1 MSSAAKPRLGETYT
15 VTEGNKEEPVR
26 EPGAADETVP
36 DESTPGDAASLAA
49 SVLAEEAARHAEQE
63 SSQVLFPDDLLPG
76 VRSEGISLKKGLA
89 MGGGA
94 ATFVVLAILNSLDEL
109 QMAAIS
115 VLAPDIRDTF
125 GVSDGTITF
134 IASSSGAFVV
144 LGAIPM
150 GWAADRFKR
159 IPIIGWS
166 SIIFGGM
173 VALSGWAVNAFAFFW
188 ARFGVG
194 IAKANTI
201 PVHSSVIADTYPI
214 GIRGRIG
221 AIDKGTGRL
230 LAVTS
235 PILVGAIAA
244 VANGPGEID
253 GWRWTYYLLGIPV
266 AVAAIAAFFLKEP
279 QRGRWEK
286 EDVLEE
292 SFTEDDPL
300 PVSMDAAFSR
310 LMQIKTI
317 KTVVVGFSALGFGL
331 FTAPVLENLWL
342 EDEFGLE
349 SFERGAWGT
358 TAGLATVGALLYVG
372 PKFDRMWRENPTRTL
387 HLVGA
392 LIGFSAIFK
401 PIQWAM
407 PTVPLFIG
415 FSIPTLVM
423 LSTAFAMVGPLMQAI
438 VPYRLRGTGTAL
450 ITLYIFF
457 VGGTGGGLISFMF
470 ADTWGPR
477 ITTLVLTVPSAI
489 IGGWIMYRGGRHVR
503 GDLSLNVQELLDE
516 QDEQRRASGDTEVP
530 ALQINNVDF
539 SYGSVQVLF
548 DVAFE
553 VKKGETLA
561 LLGTNGA
568 GKSTI
573 LRVISGLGVPQRGVV
588 RLHGRTITYSS
599 PQLRSRLGIQQ
610 LPGGKGVFPDMTVR
624 QNLVMGAY
632 VHRSDKPDVE
642 RRIADVLD
650 LFPDLA
656 NRQGQRA
663 GSMSGGQQQMLALAR
678 VLLHEPE
685 VLLID
690 ELSLGLAPTVVQ
702 DLLALIGRLQDRGQT
717 IVVVEQSLNVALA
730 IADRAIFLEKG
741 QIRFEGAASELAERD
756 DLARSVFL
764 GKDGG

>member
-1 MSSAAKPRLGETYT
+1 MDDDSRVSEDPAAGQ
-15 VTEGNKEEPVR
+15 VTP
-26 EPGAADETVP
+26 A
-36 DESTPGDAASLAA
+36 SAASLAGT
-49 SVLAEEAARHAEQE
+49 VLAEEAARHADQQ
-63 SSQVLFPDDLLPG
+63 SSEILFPDDLLPG
-76 VRSEGISLKKGLA
+76 VKSEGISLKKGLA

-109 QMAAIS
+109 QHAAIA

-150 GWAADRFKR
+150 GWAADRMRR
-159 IPIIGWS
+159 IPIIGWA
-166 SIIFGGM
+166 SIVFAAM
-173 VALSGWAVNAFAFFW
+173 VTLSGMAVNAFSFFW

-201 PVHSSVIADTYPI
+201 PVHSSTIADTYPI

-221 AIDKGTGRL
+221 AIDKGMGRL
-230 LAVTS
+230 IAVIS
-235 PILVGAIAA
+235 PILVGGIAA
-244 VANGPGEID
+244 IANGPGEVD
-253 GWRWTYYLLGIPV
+253 GWRWAYYLLGIPV
-266 AVAAIAAFFLKEP
+266 AMAAIAAFFLKEP

-286 EDVLEE
+286 EDVLGE

-300 PVSMDAAFSR
+300 PVSLDAAFSR
-310 LMQIKTI
+310 LMRIRTVKS
-317 KTVVVGFSALGFGL
+317 VVVGFSALGFGL

-349 SFERGAWGT
+349 SFERGAWA
-358 TAGLATVGALLYVG
+358 TAAGIFTVLSLVYVG
-372 PKFDRMWRENPTRTL
+372 PKFDRLWRENPTRTL
-387 HLVGA
+387 HMIGA
-392 LIGFSAIFK
+392 LIGFSAVFK

-407 PTVPLFIG
+407 PTVPLFIA

-423 LSTAFAMVGPLMQAI
+423 LSTAFAMVGPVMQAI
-438 VPYRLRGTGTAL
+438 VPYRLRGSGTAL

-457 VGGTGGGLISFMF
+457 IGGTGGGLISFMF
-470 ADTWGPR
+470 ADAWGPR
-477 ITTLVLTVPSAI
+477 VTTLVLTIPSAV
-489 IGGWIMYRGGRHVR
+489 IGGWIMYRSARHVR
-503 GDLSLNVQELLDE
+503 QDLSLNVQELFDE
-516 QDEQRRASGDTEVP
+516 QDEQRRTAGDGEVP
-530 ALQINNVDF
+530 ALQLNNIDF
-539 SYGSVQVLF
+539 SYGPVQVLF

-553 VKKGETLA
+553 VRKGETLA

-573 LRVISGLGVPQRGVV
+573 LRVISGLGIPQRGVV
-588 RLHGRTITYSS
+588 RLGGRTVTYTS

-610 LPGGKGVFPDMTVR
+610 LPGGNGVFPDMTVR

-632 VHRSDKPDVE
+632 IHRSDSDDVE
-642 RRIADVLD
+642 RRISSVLE
-650 LFPDLA
+650 LFPDLEH
-656 NRQGQRA
+656 RQDQRA
-663 GSMSGGQQQMLALAR
+663 SSMSGGQQQMLALAR

-690 ELSLGLAPTVVQ
+690 ELSLGLAPTVVH
-702 DLLALIGRLQDRGQT
+702 DLLELIERLQKRGQT
-717 IVVVEQSLNVALA
+717 IILVEQSLNVALS

-741 QIRFEGAASELAERD
+741 QVRFEGSAQELLERD
-756 DLARSVFL
+756 DMARAVFL
-764 GKDGG
+764 GRDGG

>member
-1 MSSAAKPRLGETYT
+1 MDDDSRIP
-15 VTEGNKEEPVR
+15 EEP
-26 EPGAADETVP
+26 AAGQV
-36 DESTPGDAASLAA
+36 TPASAASLAGT
-49 SVLAEEAARHAEQE
+49 VLAEEAARHADQQ
-63 SSQVLFPDDLLPG
+63 SSEILFPDDLLPG
-76 VRSEGISLKKGLA
+76 VKSEGISLKKGLA

-109 QMAAIS
+109 QHAAIA

-150 GWAADRFKR
+150 GWAADRMRR
-159 IPIIGWS
+159 IPIIGWA
-166 SIIFGGM
+166 SIVFAAM
-173 VALSGWAVNAFAFFW
+173 VTLSGMAVNAFSFFW

-201 PVHSSVIADTYPI
+201 PVHSSTIADTYPI

-221 AIDKGTGRL
+221 AIDKGMGRL
-230 LAVTS
+230 IAVIS
-235 PILVGAIAA
+235 PVLVGGIAA
-244 VANGPGEID
+244 IANGPGEVD
-253 GWRWTYYLLGIPV
+253 GWRWAYYLLGIPV
-266 AVAAIAAFFLKEP
+266 AMAAIAAFFLKEP

-286 EDVLEE
+286 EDVLGE

-300 PVSMDAAFSR
+300 PVSLDAAFSR
-310 LMQIKTI
+310 LMRIRTVKS
-317 KTVVVGFSALGFGL
+317 VVVGFSALGFGL

-349 SFERGAWGT
+349 SFERGAWA
-358 TAGLATVGALLYVG
+358 TAAGIFTVLSLVYVG
-372 PKFDRMWRENPTRTL
+372 PKFDRLWRENPTRTL
-387 HLVGA
+387 HMIGA
-392 LIGFSAIFK
+392 LIGFSAVFK

-407 PTVPLFIG
+407 PTVPLFIA

-423 LSTAFAMVGPLMQAI
+423 LSTAFAMVGPVMQAI
-438 VPYRLRGTGTAL
+438 VPYRLRGSGTAL

-457 VGGTGGGLISFMF
+457 IGGTGGGLISFMF
-470 ADTWGPR
+470 ADAWGPR
-477 ITTLVLTVPSAI
+477 VTTLVLTIPSAV
-489 IGGWIMYRGGRHVR
+489 IGGWIMYRSARHVR
-503 GDLSLNVQELLDE
+503 KDLSLNVQELFDE
-516 QDEQRRASGDTEVP
+516 QDEQRRTAGDGEVP
-530 ALQINNVDF
+530 ALQLNNIDF
-539 SYGSVQVLF
+539 SYGPVQVLF

-553 VKKGETLA
+553 VRKGETLA

-573 LRVISGLGVPQRGVV
+573 LRVISGLGIPQRGVV
-588 RLHGRTITYSS
+588 RLGGRTVTYTS

-632 VHRSDKPDVE
+632 IHRSDSDDVE
-642 RRIADVLD
+642 RRITSVLE
-650 LFPDLA
+650 LFPDLER
-656 NRQGQRA
+656 RQDQRA

-690 ELSLGLAPTVVQ
+690 ELSLGLAPTVVH
-702 DLLALIGRLQDRGQT
+702 DLLELIERLQERGQT
-717 IVVVEQSLNVALA
+717 IILVEQSLNVALS

-741 QIRFEGAASELAERD
+741 QVRFEGSAQELLERD
-756 DLARSVFL
+756 DMARAVFL
-764 GKDGG
+764 GRDGG

>member
-1 MSSAAKPRLGETYT
+1 MADDGRE
-15 VTEGNKEEPVR
+15 EEEPVIADDGAPV
-26 EPGAADETVP
+26 EPVP
-36 DESTPGDAASLAA
+36 DETASSGVTALAA
-49 SVLAEEAARHAEQE
+49 TVLDEEAARQAEHQ
-63 SSQVLFPDDLLPG
+63 SSEVLFADDLLPG
-76 VRSEGISLKKGLA
+76 VKSEGISLKKGLA

-94 ATFVVLAILNSLDEL
+94 ATFVVLMILNSLDEL
-109 QMAAIS
+109 QTAAIA

-150 GWAADRFKR
+150 GWAADRMR
-159 IPIIGWS
+159 RVPIIGWA
-166 SIIFGGM
+166 SIIFAAM
-173 VALSGWAVNAFAFFW
+173 VTLSGMAVNAFSFFW

-201 PVHSSVIADTYPI
+201 PVHSSMIADTYPI

-230 LAVTS
+230 IAVIS
-235 PILVGAIAA
+235 PILVGGIAA
-244 VANGPGEID
+244 IANGPGEVD
-253 GWRWTYYLLGIPV
+253 GWRWAYYILGIPV
-266 AVAAIAAFFLKEP
+266 AIAAIAAFFLKEP

-286 EDVLEE
+286 EDVLGE

-310 LMQIKTI
+310 LMRIKTV
-317 KTVVVGFSALGFGL
+317 KSVVVGFSALGFGL

-342 EDEFGLE
+342 EDKFGLE
-349 SFERGAWGT
+349 SFERGAWAT
-358 TAGLATVGALLYVG
+358 AAGLFTVLSLVYVG
-372 PKFDRMWRENPTRTL
+372 PKFDRLWRENPTRTL
-387 HLVGA
+387 HMIGA
-392 LIGFSAIFK
+392 LIGFSAVFK

-407 PTVPLFIG
+407 PTVPLFIA

-423 LSTAFAMVGPLMQAI
+423 LNTAFAMVSPVMQAI
-438 VPYRLRGTGTAL
+438 VPYRLRGSGPAL

-457 VGGTGGGLISFMF
+457 IGGTGGGLISFMF
-470 ADTWGPR
+470 ADSWGPR
-477 ITTLVLTVPSAI
+477 VTTLVLTIPSAI
-489 IGGWIMYRGGRHVR
+489 LGGLIMYRGAKHVR
-503 GDLSLNVQELLDE
+503 HDLSLNVQELFDE
-516 QDEQRRASGDTEVP
+516 QDEQRRTSGDDEIP
-530 ALQINNVDF
+530 ALQLNNIDF
-539 SYGSVQVLF
+539 SYGPVQVLF

-573 LRVISGLGVPQRGVV
+573 LRVISGLGIPERGVV
-588 RLHGRTITYSS
+588 RLGGRTVTYTS

-632 VHRSDKPDVE
+632 IHRRDSVDVE
-642 RRIADVLD
+642 RRIASVLE
-650 LFPDLA
+650 LFPDLER
-656 NRQGQRA
+656 RQGQRA
-663 GSMSGGQQQMLALAR
+663 NSMSGGQQQMLALAR

-685 VLLID
+685 ILLID

-702 DLLALIGRLQDRGQT
+702 DLLELIERLQERGQT
-717 IVVVEQSLNVALA
+717 IILVEQSLNVALS

-741 QIRFEGAASELAERD
+741 QIRFEGSAQELLERD
-756 DLARSVFL
+756 DLARAVFL
-764 GKDGG
+764 GRDGG

>member
-1 MSSAAKPRLGETYT
+1 MEDDGRQ
-15 VTEGNKEEPVR
+15 NDEPVTADSGAPL
-26 EPGAADETVP
+26 EPVQAETG
-36 DESTPGDAASLAA
+36 PGDMAALAA
-49 SVLAEEAARHAEQE
+49 TVLDEEAARQAEQE
-63 SSQVLFPDDLLPG
+63 SSEVLFADDLLPG
-76 VRSEGISLKKGLA
+76 VKSEGISLKKGLA

-94 ATFVVLAILNSLDEL
+94 ATFVVLMILNSLDEL
-109 QMAAIS
+109 QTAAIA

-150 GWAADRFKR
+150 GWAADRMRR
-159 IPIIGWS
+159 IPIIGWA
-166 SIIFGGM
+166 SIIFAAM
-173 VALSGWAVNAFAFFW
+173 VTLSGMAVNAFSFFW

-201 PVHSSVIADTYPI
+201 PVHSSMIADTYPI

-230 LAVTS
+230 IAVIS
-235 PILVGAIAA
+235 PILVGGIAA
-244 VANGPGEID
+244 IANGPGEVD
-253 GWRWTYYLLGIPV
+253 GWRWAYYILGIPV
-266 AVAAIAAFFLKEP
+266 AIAAIAAFFLKEP

-286 EDVLEE
+286 EDVLGE

-300 PVSMDAAFSR
+300 PVSLDAAFSR
-310 LMQIKTI
+310 LMRI
-317 KTVVVGFSALGFGL
+317 KTVKSVVLGFSALGFGL

-342 EDEFGLE
+342 EDKFGLE
-349 SFERGAWGT
+349 SFERGAWAT
-358 TAGLATVGALLYVG
+358 AAGLFTVLSLVYVG
-372 PKFDRMWRENPTRTL
+372 PKFDRLWRENPTRTL
-387 HLVGA
+387 QMIGA

-407 PTVPLFIG
+407 PTVPLFIA

-423 LSTAFAMVGPLMQAI
+423 LNTAFAMVSPVMQAI
-438 VPYRLRGTGTAL
+438 VPYRLRGSGTAL

-457 VGGTGGGLISFMF
+457 IGGTGGGLISFMF
-470 ADTWGPR
+470 ADSWGPR
-477 ITTLVLTVPSAI
+477 VTTLVLTIPSAI
-489 IGGWIMYRGGRHVR
+489 LGGWIMYRGARHVR
-503 GDLSLNVQELLDE
+503 HDLSLNVQELFDE
-516 QDEQRRASGDTEVP
+516 QDEQRRATGDDEVP
-530 ALQINNVDF
+530 ALQLNNIDF
-539 SYGSVQVLF
+539 SYGPVQVLF
-548 DVAFE
+548 NVAFE

-573 LRVISGLGVPQRGVV
+573 LRVISGLGIPQRGVV
-588 RLHGRTITYSS
+588 RLGGRTVTYTS

-632 VHRSDKPDVE
+632 IHRHDSADVE
-642 RRIADVLD
+642 RRIASVLE
-650 LFPDLA
+650 LFPDLER
-656 NRQGQRA
+656 RQGQRA
-663 GSMSGGQQQMLALAR
+663 SSMSGGQQQMLALAR

-685 VLLID
+685 ILLID

-702 DLLALIGRLQDRGQT
+702 DLLELIERLQERGQT
-717 IVVVEQSLNVALA
+717 IILVEQSLNVALSV
-730 IADRAIFLEKG
+730 ADRAIFLEKG
-741 QIRFEGAASELAERD
+741 QVRFEGSTEDLLKRD
-756 DLARSVFL
+756 DLARAVFL
-764 GKDGG
+764 GRDGG

>member
-1 MSSAAKPRLGETYT
+1 MDDDSRIP
-15 VTEGNKEEPVR
+15 EEP
-26 EPGAADETVP
+26 AAGQV
-36 DESTPGDAASLAA
+36 TPASAASLAGT
-49 SVLAEEAARHAEQE
+49 VLAEEAARHADQQ
-63 SSQVLFPDDLLPG
+63 SSEILFPDDLLPG
-76 VRSEGISLKKGLA
+76 VKSEGISLKKGLA

-109 QMAAIS
+109 QHAAIA

-150 GWAADRFKR
+150 GWAADRMRR
-159 IPIIGWS
+159 IPIIGWA
-166 SIIFGGM
+166 SIVFAAM
-173 VALSGWAVNAFAFFW
+173 VTLSGMAVNAFSFFW

-201 PVHSSVIADTYPI
+201 PVHSSTIADTYPI

-221 AIDKGTGRL
+221 ALDKGMGRL
-230 LAVTS
+230 IAVIS
-235 PILVGAIAA
+235 PILVGGIAA
-244 VANGPGEID
+244 IANGPGEVD
-253 GWRWTYYLLGIPV
+253 GWRWAYYLLGIPV
-266 AVAAIAAFFLKEP
+266 AMAAIAAFFLKEP

-286 EDVLEE
+286 EDVLGE

-300 PVSMDAAFSR
+300 PVSLDAAFSR
-310 LMQIKTI
+310 LMRIRTVKS
-317 KTVVVGFSALGFGL
+317 VVVGFSALGFGL

-349 SFERGAWGT
+349 SFERGAWA
-358 TAGLATVGALLYVG
+358 TAAGIFTVLSLVYVG
-372 PKFDRMWRENPTRTL
+372 PKFDRLWRENPTRTL
-387 HLVGA
+387 HMIGA
-392 LIGFSAIFK
+392 LIGFSAVFK

-407 PTVPLFIG
+407 PTVPLFIA

-423 LSTAFAMVGPLMQAI
+423 LSTAFAMVGPVMQAI
-438 VPYRLRGTGTAL
+438 VPYRLRGSGTAL

-457 VGGTGGGLISFMF
+457 IGGTGGGLISFMF
-470 ADTWGPR
+470 ADAWGPR
-477 ITTLVLTVPSAI
+477 VTTLVLTIPSAV
-489 IGGWIMYRGGRHVR
+489 IGGWIMYRSARHVR
-503 GDLSLNVQELLDE
+503 KDLSLNVQELFDE
-516 QDEQRRASGDTEVP
+516 QDEQRRTAGDGEVP
-530 ALQINNVDF
+530 ALQLNNIDF
-539 SYGSVQVLF
+539 SYGPVQVLF

-553 VKKGETLA
+553 VRKGETLA

-573 LRVISGLGVPQRGVV
+573 LRVISGLGIPQRGVV
-588 RLHGRTITYSS
+588 RLGGRTVTYTS

-610 LPGGKGVFPDMTVR
+610 LPGGNGVFPDMTVH

-632 VHRSDKPDVE
+632 IHRSDSDDVA
-642 RRIADVLD
+642 RRITSVLE
-650 LFPDLA
+650 LFPDLER
-656 NRQGQRA
+656 RQDQRA

-690 ELSLGLAPTVVQ
+690 ELSLGLAPTVVH
-702 DLLALIGRLQDRGQT
+702 DLLELVERLQERGQT
-717 IVVVEQSLNVALA
+717 IILVEQSLNVALS

-741 QIRFEGAASELAERD
+741 QVRFEGSAQELLERD
-756 DLARSVFL
+756 DMARAVFL
-764 GKDGG
+764 GRDGG

>member
-1 MSSAAKPRLGETYT
+1 MADDGRQ
-15 VTEGNKEEPVR
+15 NEEPV
-26 EPGAADETVP
+26 T
-36 DESTPGDAASLAA
+36 SGDSASLEPVQAETASNDVAA
-49 SVLAEEAARHAEQE
+49 LAATVLDEEAARQAEQQSTE
-63 SSQVLFPDDLLPG
+63 VLFADDLLPG
-76 VRSEGISLKKGLA
+76 VKSEGISLKKGLA

-94 ATFVVLAILNSLDEL
+94 ATFVVLMILNSLDEL
-109 QMAAIS
+109 QTAAIA

-150 GWAADRFKR
+150 GWAADRMRR
-159 IPIIGWS
+159 IPIIGWA
-166 SIIFGGM
+166 SIVFAAM
-173 VALSGWAVNAFAFFW
+173 VTLSGMAVNAFSFFW

-201 PVHSSVIADTYPI
+201 PVHSSTIADTYPI

-221 AIDKGTGRL
+221 AIDKGMGRL
-230 LAVTS
+230 IAVIS
-235 PILVGAIAA
+235 PILVGGIAA
-244 VANGPGEID
+244 IANGPGEVD

-266 AVAAIAAFFLKEP
+266 AIAAIAAFFLKEP

-286 EDVLEE
+286 EDVLGE

-310 LMQIKTI
+310 LMRIKTV
-317 KTVVVGFSALGFGL
+317 KSVVVGFSALGFGL

-342 EDEFGLE
+342 EDRFGLE
-349 SFERGAWGT
+349 SFERGAWAT
-358 TAGLATVGALLYVG
+358 AAGLFTVLSLVYVG
-372 PKFDRMWRENPTRTL
+372 PKFDRLWRENPTRTL
-387 HLVGA
+387 HMIGA

-407 PTVPLFIG
+407 PTVPLFIA

-423 LSTAFAMVGPLMQAI
+423 LNTAFAMVSPVMQAI
-438 VPYRLRGTGTAL
+438 VPYRLRGSGTAL

-457 VGGTGGGLISFMF
+457 IGGTGGGLISFMF
-470 ADTWGPR
+470 ADSWGPR
-477 ITTLVLTVPSAI
+477 VTTLVLTIPSAVL
-489 IGGWIMYRGGRHVR
+489 GGWIMYRGARHVR
-503 GDLSLNVQELLDE
+503 HDLSLNVQELFDE
-516 QDEQRRASGDTEVP
+516 QDEQRRTSGDGEVP
-530 ALQINNVDF
+530 ALQLNNIDF
-539 SYGSVQVLF
+539 SYGPVQVLF

-553 VKKGETLA
+553 VRKGETLA

-573 LRVISGLGVPQRGVV
+573 LRVISGLGIPQRGVV
-588 RLHGRTITYSS
+588 RLGGRTVTYTS

-610 LPGGKGVFPDMTVR
+610 LPGGNGVFPDMTVR
-624 QNLVMGAY
+624 QNLVMGSY
-632 VHRSDKPDVE
+632 IHRRDSVDVE
-642 RRIADVLD
+642 RRIASVLE
-650 LFPDLA
+650 LFPDLER
-656 NRQGQRA
+656 RQGQRA
-663 GSMSGGQQQMLALAR
+663 SSMSGGQQQMLALAR

-685 VLLID
+685 ILLID

-702 DLLALIGRLQDRGQT
+702 DLLELIERLQERGQT
-717 IVVVEQSLNVALA
+717 IILVEQSLNVALS

-741 QIRFEGAASELAERD
+741 QVRFAGSAQELLERD
-756 DLARSVFL
+756 DLARAVFL
-764 GKDGG
+764 GRDGG

>member
-1 MSSAAKPRLGETYT
+1 MDDDSRIP
-15 VTEGNKEEPVR
+15 EEP
-26 EPGAADETVP
+26 AAGQV
-36 DESTPGDAASLAA
+36 TPASAASLAGT
-49 SVLAEEAARHAEQE
+49 VLAEEAARHADQQ
-63 SSQVLFPDDLLPG
+63 SSEILFPDDLLPG
-76 VRSEGISLKKGLA
+76 VKSEGISLKKGLA

-109 QMAAIS
+109 QHAAIA

-150 GWAADRFKR
+150 GWAADRMRR
-159 IPIIGWS
+159 IPIIGWA
-166 SIIFGGM
+166 SIVFAAM
-173 VALSGWAVNAFAFFW
+173 VTLSGMAVNAFSFFW

-201 PVHSSVIADTYPI
+201 PVHSSTIADTYPI

-221 AIDKGTGRL
+221 ALDKGMGRL
-230 LAVTS
+230 IAVIS
-235 PILVGAIAA
+235 PILVGGIAA
-244 VANGPGEID
+244 IANGPGEVD
-253 GWRWTYYLLGIPV
+253 GWRWAYYLLGIPV
-266 AVAAIAAFFLKEP
+266 AMAAIAAFFLKEP

-286 EDVLEE
+286 EDVLGE

-300 PVSMDAAFSR
+300 PVSLDAAFSR
-310 LMQIKTI
+310 LMRIRTVKS
-317 KTVVVGFSALGFGL
+317 VVVGFSALGFGL

-349 SFERGAWGT
+349 SFERGAWA
-358 TAGLATVGALLYVG
+358 TAAGIFTLLSLVYVG
-372 PKFDRMWRENPTRTL
+372 PKFDRLWRENPTRTL
-387 HLVGA
+387 HMIGA
-392 LIGFSAIFK
+392 LIGFSAVFK

-407 PTVPLFIG
+407 PTVPLFIA

-423 LSTAFAMVGPLMQAI
+423 LSTAFAMVGPVMQAI
-438 VPYRLRGTGTAL
+438 VPYRLRGSGTAL

-457 VGGTGGGLISFMF
+457 IGGTGGGLISFMF
-470 ADTWGPR
+470 ADAWGPR
-477 ITTLVLTVPSAI
+477 VTTLVLTIPSAV
-489 IGGWIMYRGGRHVR
+489 IGGWIMYRSARHVR
-503 GDLSLNVQELLDE
+503 KDLSLNVQELFDE
-516 QDEQRRASGDTEVP
+516 QDEQRRTAGDGEVP
-530 ALQINNVDF
+530 ALQLNNIDF
-539 SYGSVQVLF
+539 SYGPVQVLF

-553 VKKGETLA
+553 VRKGETLA

-573 LRVISGLGVPQRGVV
+573 LRVISGLGIPQRGVV
-588 RLHGRTITYSS
+588 RLGGRTVTYTS

-610 LPGGKGVFPDMTVR
+610 LPGGNGVFPDMTVH

-632 VHRSDKPDVE
+632 IHRSDSDDVA
-642 RRIADVLD
+642 RRITSVLE
-650 LFPDLA
+650 LFPDLER
-656 NRQGQRA
+656 RQDQRA

-690 ELSLGLAPTVVQ
+690 ELSLGLAPTVVH
-702 DLLALIGRLQDRGQT
+702 DLLELVERLQERGQT
-717 IVVVEQSLNVALA
+717 IILVEQSLNVALS

-741 QIRFEGAASELAERD
+741 QVRFEGSAQELLERD
-756 DLARSVFL
+756 DMARAVFL
-764 GKDGG
+764 GRDGG

>member
-1 MSSAAKPRLGETYT
+1 MADDGRE
-15 VTEGNKEEPVR
+15 EEEPVIADDGAPV
-26 EPGAADETVP
+26 EPVP
-36 DESTPGDAASLAA
+36 DETASSGVTALAA
-49 SVLAEEAARHAEQE
+49 TVLDEEAARQAEHQ
-63 SSQVLFPDDLLPG
+63 SSEVLFADDLLPG
-76 VRSEGISLKKGLA
+76 VKSEGISLKKGLA

-94 ATFVVLAILNSLDEL
+94 ATFVVLMILNSLDEL
-109 QMAAIS
+109 QTAAIA

-150 GWAADRFKR
+150 GWAADRMR
-159 IPIIGWS
+159 RVPIIGWA
-166 SIIFGGM
+166 SIIFAAM
-173 VALSGWAVNAFAFFW
+173 VTLSGMAVNAFSFFW

-201 PVHSSVIADTYPI
+201 PVHSSMIADTYPI

-230 LAVTS
+230 IAVIS
-235 PILVGAIAA
+235 PILVGGIAA
-244 VANGPGEID
+244 IANGPGEVD
-253 GWRWTYYLLGIPV
+253 GWRWAYYILGIPV
-266 AVAAIAAFFLKEP
+266 AIAAIAAFFLKEP

-286 EDVLEE
+286 EDVLGE

-310 LMQIKTI
+310 LMRIKTV
-317 KTVVVGFSALGFGL
+317 KSVVVGFSALGFGL

-342 EDEFGLE
+342 EDRFGLE
-349 SFERGAWGT
+349 SFERGAWAT
-358 TAGLATVGALLYVG
+358 VAGLFTVLSLVYVG
-372 PKFDRMWRENPTRTL
+372 PKFDRLWRENPTRTL
-387 HLVGA
+387 HMIGA
-392 LIGFSAIFK
+392 LIGFSAVFK

-407 PTVPLFIG
+407 PTVPLFIA

-423 LSTAFAMVGPLMQAI
+423 LNTAFAMVSPVMQAI
-438 VPYRLRGTGTAL
+438 VPYRLRGSGTAL

-457 VGGTGGGLISFMF
+457 IGGTGGGLISFMF
-470 ADTWGPR
+470 ADSWGPR
-477 ITTLVLTVPSAI
+477 VTTLVLTIPSAI
-489 IGGWIMYRGGRHVR
+489 LGGLIMYRGAKHVR
-503 GDLSLNVQELLDE
+503 HDLSLNVQELFDE
-516 QDEQRRASGDTEVP
+516 QDEQRRTSGDDEIP
-530 ALQINNVDF
+530 ALQLNNIDF
-539 SYGSVQVLF
+539 SYGPVQVLF

-573 LRVISGLGVPQRGVV
+573 LRVISGLGIPERGVV
-588 RLHGRTITYSS
+588 RLGGRTVTYTS

-632 VHRSDKPDVE
+632 IHRRDSVDVE
-642 RRIADVLD
+642 RRIASVLE
-650 LFPDLA
+650 LFPDLER
-656 NRQGQRA
+656 RQGQRA
-663 GSMSGGQQQMLALAR
+663 NSMSGGQQQMLALAR
-678 VLLHEPE
+678 VLLHAPE
-685 VLLID
+685 ILLID

-702 DLLALIGRLQDRGQT
+702 DLLELIERLQERGQT
-717 IVVVEQSLNVALA
+717 IILVEQSLNVALS

-741 QIRFEGAASELAERD
+741 QIRFEGSAQELLERD
-756 DLARSVFL
+756 DLARAVFL
-764 GKDGG
+764 GRDGG

>member
-1 MSSAAKPRLGETYT
+1 MADDGRE
-15 VTEGNKEEPVR
+15 EEEPVIADDGAPV
-26 EPGAADETVP
+26 EPVP
-36 DESTPGDAASLAA
+36 DETASSGVTALAA
-49 SVLAEEAARHAEQE
+49 TVLDEEAARQAEHQ
-63 SSQVLFPDDLLPG
+63 SSEVLFADDLLPG
-76 VRSEGISLKKGLA
+76 VKSEGISLKKGLA

-94 ATFVVLAILNSLDEL
+94 ATFVVLMILNSLDEL
-109 QMAAIS
+109 QTAAIA

-150 GWAADRFKR
+150 GWAADRMR
-159 IPIIGWS
+159 RVPIIGWA
-166 SIIFGGM
+166 SIIFAAM
-173 VALSGWAVNAFAFFW
+173 VTLSGMAVNAFSFFW

-201 PVHSSVIADTYPI
+201 PVHSSMIADTYPI

-230 LAVTS
+230 IAVIS
-235 PILVGAIAA
+235 PILVGGIAA
-244 VANGPGEID
+244 IANGPGEVD
-253 GWRWTYYLLGIPV
+253 GWRWAYYILGIPV
-266 AVAAIAAFFLKEP
+266 AIAAIAAFFLKEP

-286 EDVLEE
+286 EDVLGE

-310 LMQIKTI
+310 LMRIKTV
-317 KTVVVGFSALGFGL
+317 KSVVVGFSALGFGL

-342 EDEFGLE
+342 EDKFGLE
-349 SFERGAWGT
+349 SFERGAWAT
-358 TAGLATVGALLYVG
+358 AAGLFTVLSLVYVG
-372 PKFDRMWRENPTRTL
+372 PKFDRLWRENPTRTL
-387 HLVGA
+387 HMIGA
-392 LIGFSAIFK
+392 LIGFSAVFK

-407 PTVPLFIG
+407 PTVPLFIA

-423 LSTAFAMVGPLMQAI
+423 LNTAFAMVSPVMQAI
-438 VPYRLRGTGTAL
+438 VPYRLRGSGTAL

-457 VGGTGGGLISFMF
+457 IGGTGGGLISFMF
-470 ADTWGPR
+470 ADSWGPR
-477 ITTLVLTVPSAI
+477 VTTLVLTIPSAI
-489 IGGWIMYRGGRHVR
+489 LGGLIMYRGAKHVR
-503 GDLSLNVQELLDE
+503 HDLSLNVQELFDE
-516 QDEQRRASGDTEVP
+516 QDEQRRTSGDDEIP
-530 ALQINNVDF
+530 ALQLNNIDF
-539 SYGSVQVLF
+539 SYGPVQVLF

-573 LRVISGLGVPQRGVV
+573 LRVISGLGIPERGVV
-588 RLHGRTITYSS
+588 RLGGRTVTYTS

-624 QNLVMGAY
+624 QNLVMGSY
-632 VHRSDKPDVE
+632 IHRRDSVDVE
-642 RRIADVLD
+642 RRIASVLE
-650 LFPDLA
+650 LFPDLER
-656 NRQGQRA
+656 RQGQRA
-663 GSMSGGQQQMLALAR
+663 NSMSGGQQQMLALAR

-685 VLLID
+685 ILLID

-702 DLLALIGRLQDRGQT
+702 DLLELIERLQERGQT
-717 IVVVEQSLNVALA
+717 IILVEQSLNVALS

-741 QIRFEGAASELAERD
+741 QIRFEGSAQELLERD
-756 DLARSVFL
+756 DLARAVFL
-764 GKDGG
+764 GRDGG

>member
-1 MSSAAKPRLGETYT
+1 MSDDGRQ
-15 VTEGNKEEPVR
+15 NEEPV
-26 EPGAADETVP
+26 T
-36 DESTPGDAASLAA
+36 SGDSASLEPVQAETAPNDVAA
-49 SVLAEEAARHAEQE
+49 LAATVLDEEAARQAEQQSTE
-63 SSQVLFPDDLLPG
+63 VLFADDLLPG
-76 VRSEGISLKKGLA
+76 VKSEGISLKKGLA

-94 ATFVVLAILNSLDEL
+94 ATFVVLMILNSLDEL
-109 QMAAIS
+109 QTAAIA

-150 GWAADRFKR
+150 GWAADRMRR
-159 IPIIGWS
+159 IPIIGWA
-166 SIIFGGM
+166 SIVFAAM
-173 VALSGWAVNAFAFFW
+173 VTLSGMAVNAFSFFW

-201 PVHSSVIADTYPI
+201 PVHSSTIADTYPI

-221 AIDKGTGRL
+221 AIDKGMGRL
-230 LAVTS
+230 IAVIS
-235 PILVGAIAA
+235 PILVGGIAA
-244 VANGPGEID
+244 IANGPGEVD

-266 AVAAIAAFFLKEP
+266 AIAAIAAFFLKEP

-286 EDVLEE
+286 EDVLGE

-310 LMQIKTI
+310 LMRIKTV
-317 KTVVVGFSALGFGL
+317 KSVVVGFSALGFGL

-342 EDEFGLE
+342 EDKFGLE
-349 SFERGAWGT
+349 SFERGAWAT
-358 TAGLATVGALLYVG
+358 AAGLFTVLSLVYVG
-372 PKFDRMWRENPTRTL
+372 PKFDRLWRENPTRTL
-387 HLVGA
+387 HMIGA

-407 PTVPLFIG
+407 PTVPLFIA

-423 LSTAFAMVGPLMQAI
+423 LNTAFAMVSPVMQAI
-438 VPYRLRGTGTAL
+438 VPYRLRGSGTAL

-457 VGGTGGGLISFMF
+457 IGGTGGGLISFMF
-470 ADTWGPR
+470 ADSWGPR
-477 ITTLVLTVPSAI
+477 VTTLVLTIPSAVL
-489 IGGWIMYRGGRHVR
+489 GGWIMYRGARHVR
-503 GDLSLNVQELLDE
+503 HDLSLNVQELFDE
-516 QDEQRRASGDTEVP
+516 QDEQRRTSGDGEVP
-530 ALQINNVDF
+530 ALQLNNIDF
-539 SYGSVQVLF
+539 SYGPVQVLF

-553 VKKGETLA
+553 VRKGETLA

-573 LRVISGLGVPQRGVV
+573 LRVISGLGIPQRGVV
-588 RLHGRTITYSS
+588 RLGGRTVTYTS

-610 LPGGKGVFPDMTVR
+610 LPGGNGVFPDMTVR
-624 QNLVMGAY
+624 QNLVMGSY
-632 VHRSDKPDVE
+632 IHRSDSVDVE
-642 RRIADVLD
+642 RRIASVLE
-650 LFPDLA
+650 LFPDLER
-656 NRQGQRA
+656 RQDQRA
-663 GSMSGGQQQMLALAR
+663 SSMSGGQQQMLALAR

-685 VLLID
+685 ILLID

-702 DLLALIGRLQDRGQT
+702 DLLELIERLQERGQT
-717 IVVVEQSLNVALA
+717 IILVEQSLNVALS

-741 QIRFEGAASELAERD
+741 EVRFAGSAQELLERD
-756 DLARSVFL
+756 DLARAVFL
-764 GKDGG
+764 GRDGG

>member
-1 MSSAAKPRLGETYT
+1 MQDDGRQ
-15 VTEGNKEEPVR
+15 NDEPVTAGDGAPL
-26 EPGAADETVP
+26 EPVQAETG
-36 DESTPGDAASLAA
+36 PGDMAALAA
-49 SVLAEEAARHAEQE
+49 TVLDEEAARQAEQE
-63 SSQVLFPDDLLPG
+63 SSEVLFADDLLPG
-76 VRSEGISLKKGLA
+76 VKSEGISLKKGLA

-94 ATFVVLAILNSLDEL
+94 ATFVVLMILNSLDEL
-109 QMAAIS
+109 QTAAIA

-150 GWAADRFKR
+150 GWAADRMRR
-159 IPIIGWS
+159 IPIIGWA
-166 SIIFGGM
+166 SIIFAAM
-173 VALSGWAVNAFAFFW
+173 VTLSGMAVNAFSFFW

-201 PVHSSVIADTYPI
+201 PVHSSMIADTYPI

-230 LAVTS
+230 IAVIS
-235 PILVGAIAA
+235 PILVGGIAA
-244 VANGPGEID
+244 IANGPGEVD
-253 GWRWTYYLLGIPV
+253 GWRWTYYILGIPV
-266 AVAAIAAFFLKEP
+266 AIAAIAAFFLKEP

-286 EDVLEE
+286 EDVLGE

-300 PVSMDAAFSR
+300 PVSLDAAFSR
-310 LMQIKTI
+310 LMRI
-317 KTVVVGFSALGFGL
+317 KTVKSVVLGFSALGFGL

-342 EDEFGLE
+342 EDKFGLE
-349 SFERGAWGT
+349 SFERGAWAT
-358 TAGLATVGALLYVG
+358 AAGLFTVLSLVYVG
-372 PKFDRMWRENPTRTL
+372 PKFDRLWRENPTRTL
-387 HLVGA
+387 QMIGA

-407 PTVPLFIG
+407 PTVPLFIA

-423 LSTAFAMVGPLMQAI
+423 LNTAFAMVSPVMQAI
-438 VPYRLRGTGTAL
+438 VPYRLRGSGTAL

-457 VGGTGGGLISFMF
+457 IGGTGGGLISFMF
-470 ADTWGPR
+470 ADSWGPR
-477 ITTLVLTVPSAI
+477 VTTLVLTIPSAI
-489 IGGWIMYRGGRHVR
+489 LGGWIMYRGARHVR
-503 GDLSLNVQELLDE
+503 HDLSLNVQELFDE
-516 QDEQRRASGDTEVP
+516 QDEQRRTTGGGEVP
-530 ALQINNVDF
+530 ALQLNNIDF
-539 SYGSVQVLF
+539 SYGPVQVLF
-548 DVAFE
+548 NVAFE

-573 LRVISGLGVPQRGVV
+573 LRVISGLGIPQRGVV
-588 RLHGRTITYSS
+588 RLGGRTVTYTS

-632 VHRSDKPDVE
+632 IHRHDSADVE
-642 RRIADVLD
+642 RRIASVLE
-650 LFPDLA
+650 LFPDLER
-656 NRQGQRA
+656 RQGQRA
-663 GSMSGGQQQMLALAR
+663 SSMSGGQQQMLALAR

-685 VLLID
+685 ILLID

-702 DLLALIGRLQDRGQT
+702 DLLELIERLQERGQT
-717 IVVVEQSLNVALA
+717 IILVEQSLNVALSV
-730 IADRAIFLEKG
+730 ADRAIFLEKG
-741 QIRFEGAASELAERD
+741 QVRFEGSAEDLLKRD
-756 DLARSVFL
+756 DLARAVFL
-764 GKDGG
+764 GRDGG

>member
-1 MSSAAKPRLGETYT
+1 MNDDLNDVLNDVSTGDR
-15 VTEGNKEEPVR
+15 
-26 EPGAADETVP
+26 ADQ
-36 DESTPGDAASLAA
+36 GDGSQKDSAASLSAT
-49 SVLAEEAARHAEQE
+49 VLAEEAARQAEEQAD
-63 SSQVLFPDDLLPG
+63 QVLFPDDLLPG
-76 VRSEGISLKKGLA
+76 VKSEGISLRKGLA

-94 ATFVVLAILNSLDEL
+94 ATFVVLMVLNSLDEL
-109 QMAAIS
+109 QTAAIS

-134 IASSSGAFVV
+134 IASASSAFVV

-150 GWAADRFKR
+150 GWAADRMRR

-166 SIIFGGM
+166 SIVFAAM
-173 VALSGWAVNAFAFFW
+173 VTLSGMAVNAFTFFW

-201 PVHSSVIADTYPI
+201 PVHSSTIADTYPI

-221 AIDKGTGRL
+221 ALDKGVGRL
-230 LAVTS
+230 FAVLS
-235 PILVGAIAA
+235 PILVGGIAA
-244 VANGPGEID
+244 LANGPGEID
-253 GWRWTYYLLGIPV
+253 GWRWAYYLLGIPV
-266 AVAAIAAFFLKEP
+266 AVAALAAFFLREP

-286 EDVLEE
+286 EDVLKE

-310 LMQIKTI
+310 LMQIRTM

-349 SFERGAWGT
+349 SFERGAWAT
-358 TAGLATVGALLYVG
+358 TAGLFTVLALVYVG
-372 PKFDRMWRENPTRTL
+372 PKFDRLWRENPTRTL

-392 LIGFSAIFK
+392 LIGLSAIFK

-407 PTVPLFIG
+407 PTVPLFIAL
-415 FSIPTLVM
+415 SIPTQVM
-423 LSTAFAMVGPLMQAI
+423 LNTAFAMVGPLIQAI

-470 ADTWGPR
+470 ADGWGPR
-477 ITTLVLTVPSAI
+477 VTTLVLTVPSSI
-489 IGGWIMYRGGRHVR
+489 IGGWIMFRGARYVR
-503 GDLSLNVQELLDE
+503 QDLSLNVQELLDE
-516 QDEQRRASGDTEVP
+516 QAEQRRASDPAQVP
-530 ALQINNVDF
+530 VLQVNNVDF

-548 DVAFE
+548 DVGFE
-553 VKKGETLA
+553 VRRGETLA

-573 LRVISGLGVPQRGVV
+573 LRVISGLGMPRRGVV
-588 RLHGRTITYSS
+588 RLNGRTITYTS

-624 QNLVMGAY
+624 QNLVMGGY
-632 VHRSDKPDVE
+632 IHRGDREDVE
-642 RRIADVLD
+642 RRIAEVLD
-650 LFPDLA
+650 LFPDLTD
-656 NRQGQRA
+656 RQNQRA

-678 VLLHEPE
+678 VLLHDPE
-685 VLLID
+685 ILLID

-702 DLLALIGRLQDRGQT
+702 DLLALVERLQERGQT
-717 IVVVEQSLNVALA
+717 IILVEQSLNVALSV
-730 IADRAIFLEKG
+730 ADRAIFLEKG
-741 QIRFEGAASELAERD
+741 QIRFEGPTQELLDRD
-756 DLARSVFL
+756 DLARAVFL
-764 GKDGG
+764 GREGG

>member
-1 MSSAAKPRLGETYT
+1 
-15 VTEGNKEEPVR
+15 
-26 EPGAADETVP
+26 
-36 DESTPGDAASLAA
+36 
-49 SVLAEEAARHAEQE
+49 
-63 SSQVLFPDDLLPG
+63 
-76 VRSEGISLKKGLA
+76 

-109 QMAAIS
+109 QHAAIA

-150 GWAADRFKR
+150 GWAADRMRR
-159 IPIIGWS
+159 IPIIGWA
-166 SIIFGGM
+166 SIVFAAM
-173 VALSGWAVNAFAFFW
+173 VTLSGMAVNAFSFFW

-201 PVHSSVIADTYPI
+201 PVHSSTIADTYPI

-221 AIDKGTGRL
+221 ALDKGMGRL
-230 LAVTS
+230 IAVIS
-235 PILVGAIAA
+235 PILVGGIAA
-244 VANGPGEID
+244 IANGPGEVD
-253 GWRWTYYLLGIPV
+253 GWRWAYYLLGIPV
-266 AVAAIAAFFLKEP
+266 AMAAIAAFFLKEP

-286 EDVLEE
+286 EDVLGE

-300 PVSMDAAFSR
+300 PVSLDAAFSR
-310 LMQIKTI
+310 LMRIRTVKS
-317 KTVVVGFSALGFGL
+317 VVVGFSALGFGL

-349 SFERGAWGT
+349 SFERGAWA
-358 TAGLATVGALLYVG
+358 TAAGIFTVLSLVYVG
-372 PKFDRMWRENPTRTL
+372 PKFDRLWRENPTRTL
-387 HLVGA
+387 HMIGA
-392 LIGFSAIFK
+392 LIGFSAVFK

-407 PTVPLFIG
+407 PTVPLFIA

-423 LSTAFAMVGPLMQAI
+423 LSTAFAMVGPVMQAI
-438 VPYRLRGTGTAL
+438 VPYRLRGSGTAL

-457 VGGTGGGLISFMF
+457 IGGTGGGLISFMF
-470 ADTWGPR
+470 ADAWGPR
-477 ITTLVLTVPSAI
+477 VTTLVLTIPSAV
-489 IGGWIMYRGGRHVR
+489 IGGWIMYRSARHVR
-503 GDLSLNVQELLDE
+503 KDLSLNVQELFDE
-516 QDEQRRASGDTEVP
+516 QDEQRRTAGDGEVP
-530 ALQINNVDF
+530 ALQLNNIDF
-539 SYGSVQVLF
+539 SYGPVQVLF

-553 VKKGETLA
+553 VRKGETLA

-573 LRVISGLGVPQRGVV
+573 LRVISGLGIPQRGVV
-588 RLHGRTITYSS
+588 RLGGRTVTYTS

-610 LPGGKGVFPDMTVR
+610 LPGGKGVFPDMTVH

-632 VHRSDKPDVE
+632 IHRSDGDDVA
-642 RRIADVLD
+642 RRITSVLE
-650 LFPDLA
+650 LFPDLER
-656 NRQGQRA
+656 RQDQRA

-690 ELSLGLAPTVVQ
+690 ELSLGLAPTVVH
-702 DLLALIGRLQDRGQT
+702 DLLELVERLQERGQT
-717 IVVVEQSLNVALA
+717 IILVEQSLNVALS

-741 QIRFEGAASELAERD
+741 QVRFEGSAQELLERD
-756 DLARSVFL
+756 DLARAVFL
-764 GKDGG
+764 GRDGG

>member
-1 MSSAAKPRLGETYT
+1 MQDDGRQ
-15 VTEGNKEEPVR
+15 NDEPVTAGDGAPL
-26 EPGAADETVP
+26 EPVQAETG
-36 DESTPGDAASLAA
+36 PGDMAALAA
-49 SVLAEEAARHAEQE
+49 TVLDEEAARQAEQE
-63 SSQVLFPDDLLPG
+63 SSEVLFADDLLPG
-76 VRSEGISLKKGLA
+76 VKSEGISLKKGLA

-94 ATFVVLAILNSLDEL
+94 ATFVVLMILNSLDEL
-109 QMAAIS
+109 QTAAIA

-150 GWAADRFKR
+150 GWAADRMRR
-159 IPIIGWS
+159 IPIIGWA
-166 SIIFGGM
+166 SIIFAAM
-173 VALSGWAVNAFAFFW
+173 VTLSGMAVNAFSFFW

-201 PVHSSVIADTYPI
+201 PVHSSMIADTYPI

-230 LAVTS
+230 IAVIS
-235 PILVGAIAA
+235 PILVGGIAA
-244 VANGPGEID
+244 IANGPGEVD
-253 GWRWTYYLLGIPV
+253 GWRWTYYILGIPV
-266 AVAAIAAFFLKEP
+266 AIAAIAAFFLKEP

-286 EDVLEE
+286 EDVLGE

-300 PVSMDAAFSR
+300 PVSLDAAFSR
-310 LMQIKTI
+310 LMRI
-317 KTVVVGFSALGFGL
+317 KTVKSVVLGFSALGFGL

-342 EDEFGLE
+342 EDKFGLE
-349 SFERGAWGT
+349 SFERGAWAT
-358 TAGLATVGALLYVG
+358 AAGLFTVLSLVYVG
-372 PKFDRMWRENPTRTL
+372 PKFDRLWRENPTRTL
-387 HLVGA
+387 QMIGA

-407 PTVPLFIG
+407 PTVPLFIA

-423 LSTAFAMVGPLMQAI
+423 LNTAFAMVSPVMQAI
-438 VPYRLRGTGTAL
+438 VPYRLRGSGTAL

-457 VGGTGGGLISFMF
+457 IGGTGGGLISFMF
-470 ADTWGPR
+470 ADSWGPR
-477 ITTLVLTVPSAI
+477 VTTLVLTIPSAI
-489 IGGWIMYRGGRHVR
+489 LGGWIMYRGARHVR
-503 GDLSLNVQELLDE
+503 HDLSLNVQELFDE
-516 QDEQRRASGDTEVP
+516 QDEQRRTTGDDEVP
-530 ALQINNVDF
+530 ALQLNNIDF
-539 SYGSVQVLF
+539 SYGPVQVLF

-573 LRVISGLGVPQRGVV
+573 LRVISGLGIPQRGVV
-588 RLHGRTITYSS
+588 RLGGRTVTYTS

-632 VHRSDKPDVE
+632 IHRHDSADVE
-642 RRIADVLD
+642 RRIASVLE
-650 LFPDLA
+650 LFPDLER
-656 NRQGQRA
+656 RQGQRA
-663 GSMSGGQQQMLALAR
+663 SSMSGGQQQMLALAR

-685 VLLID
+685 ILLID

-702 DLLALIGRLQDRGQT
+702 DLLELIRRLQERGQT
-717 IVVVEQSLNVALA
+717 IILVEQSLNVALSV
-730 IADRAIFLEKG
+730 ADRAIFLEKG
-741 QIRFEGAASELAERD
+741 QVRFEGSAEDLLKRD
-756 DLARSVFL
+756 DLARAVFL
-764 GKDGG
+764 GRDGG

>member
-1 MSSAAKPRLGETYT
+1 MDDDSRIP
-15 VTEGNKEEPVR
+15 EEP
-26 EPGAADETVP
+26 AAGQV
-36 DESTPGDAASLAA
+36 TPASAASLAGT
-49 SVLAEEAARHAEQE
+49 VLAEEAARHADQQ
-63 SSQVLFPDDLLPG
+63 SSEILFPDDLLPG
-76 VRSEGISLKKGLA
+76 VKSEGISLKKGLA

-109 QMAAIS
+109 QHAAIA

-150 GWAADRFKR
+150 GWAADRMRR
-159 IPIIGWS
+159 IPIIGWA
-166 SIIFGGM
+166 SIVFAAM
-173 VALSGWAVNAFAFFW
+173 VTLSGMAVNAFSFFW

-201 PVHSSVIADTYPI
+201 PVHSSTIADTYPI

-221 AIDKGTGRL
+221 AIDKGMGRL
-230 LAVTS
+230 IAVIS
-235 PILVGAIAA
+235 PILVGGIAA
-244 VANGPGEID
+244 IANGPGEVD
-253 GWRWTYYLLGIPV
+253 GWRWAYYLLGIPV
-266 AVAAIAAFFLKEP
+266 AMAAIAAFFLKEP

-286 EDVLEE
+286 EDVLGE

-300 PVSMDAAFSR
+300 PVSLDAAFSR
-310 LMQIKTI
+310 LMRIRTVKS
-317 KTVVVGFSALGFGL
+317 VVVGFSALGFGL

-349 SFERGAWGT
+349 SFERGAWA
-358 TAGLATVGALLYVG
+358 TAAGIFTVLSLVYVG
-372 PKFDRMWRENPTRTL
+372 PKFDRLWRENPTRTL
-387 HLVGA
+387 HMIGA
-392 LIGFSAIFK
+392 LIGFSAVFK

-407 PTVPLFIG
+407 PTVPLFIA

-423 LSTAFAMVGPLMQAI
+423 LSTAFAMVGPVMQAI
-438 VPYRLRGTGTAL
+438 VPYRLRGSGTAL

-457 VGGTGGGLISFMF
+457 IGGTGGGLISFMF
-470 ADTWGPR
+470 ADAWGPR
-477 ITTLVLTVPSAI
+477 VTTLVLTIPSAV
-489 IGGWIMYRGGRHVR
+489 IGGWIMYRSARHVR
-503 GDLSLNVQELLDE
+503 KDLSLNVQELFDE
-516 QDEQRRASGDTEVP
+516 QDEQRRTAGDGEVP
-530 ALQINNVDF
+530 ALQLNNIDF
-539 SYGSVQVLF
+539 SYGPVQVLF

-553 VKKGETLA
+553 VRKGETLA

-573 LRVISGLGVPQRGVV
+573 LRVISGLGIPQRGVV
-588 RLHGRTITYSS
+588 RLGGRTVTYTS

-610 LPGGKGVFPDMTVR
+610 LPGGKGVFPDMTVH

-632 VHRSDKPDVE
+632 IHRSDGDDVA
-642 RRIADVLD
+642 RRITSVLE
-650 LFPDLA
+650 LFPDLER
-656 NRQGQRA
+656 RQDQRA

-690 ELSLGLAPTVVQ
+690 ELSLGLAPTVVH
-702 DLLALIGRLQDRGQT
+702 DLLELVERLQERGQT
-717 IVVVEQSLNVALA
+717 IILVEQSLNVALS

-741 QIRFEGAASELAERD
+741 QVRFEGSAQELLERD
-756 DLARSVFL
+756 DMARAVFL
-764 GKDGG
+764 GRDGG

>member
-1 MSSAAKPRLGETYT
+1 MDDDSRVPEDPATGQ
-15 VTEGNKEEPVR
+15 VTP
-26 EPGAADETVP
+26 A
-36 DESTPGDAASLAA
+36 SAASLAGT
-49 SVLAEEAARHAEQE
+49 VLAEEAARHADQQ
-63 SSQVLFPDDLLPG
+63 SSEILFPDDLLPG
-76 VRSEGISLKKGLA
+76 VKSEGISLKKGLA

-109 QMAAIS
+109 QHAAIA

-150 GWAADRFKR
+150 GWAADRMRR
-159 IPIIGWS
+159 IPIIGWA
-166 SIIFGGM
+166 SIVFAAM
-173 VALSGWAVNAFAFFW
+173 VTLSGMAVNAFSFFW

-201 PVHSSVIADTYPI
+201 PVHSSTIADTYPI

-221 AIDKGTGRL
+221 AIDKGMGRL
-230 LAVTS
+230 IAVIS
-235 PILVGAIAA
+235 PILVGGIAA
-244 VANGPGEID
+244 IANGPGEVD
-253 GWRWTYYLLGIPV
+253 GWRWAYYLLGIPV
-266 AVAAIAAFFLKEP
+266 AMAAIAAFFLKEP

-286 EDVLEE
+286 EDVLGE

-300 PVSMDAAFSR
+300 PVSLDAAFSR
-310 LMQIKTI
+310 LMRIRTVKS
-317 KTVVVGFSALGFGL
+317 VVVGFSALGFGL

-349 SFERGAWGT
+349 SFERGAWA
-358 TAGLATVGALLYVG
+358 TAAGIFTVLSLVYVG
-372 PKFDRMWRENPTRTL
+372 PKFDRLWRENPTRTL
-387 HLVGA
+387 HMIGA
-392 LIGFSAIFK
+392 LIGFSAVFK

-407 PTVPLFIG
+407 PTVPLFIA

-423 LSTAFAMVGPLMQAI
+423 LSTAFAMVGPVMQAI
-438 VPYRLRGTGTAL
+438 VPYRLRGSGTAL

-457 VGGTGGGLISFMF
+457 IGGTGGGLISFMF
-470 ADTWGPR
+470 ADAWGPR
-477 ITTLVLTVPSAI
+477 VTTLVLTIPSAV
-489 IGGWIMYRGGRHVR
+489 IGGWIMYRSARHVR
-503 GDLSLNVQELLDE
+503 KDLSLNVQELFDE
-516 QDEQRRASGDTEVP
+516 QDEQRRTAGDGEVP
-530 ALQINNVDF
+530 ALQLNNIDF
-539 SYGSVQVLF
+539 SYGPVQVLF

-553 VKKGETLA
+553 VRKGETLA

-573 LRVISGLGVPQRGVV
+573 LRVISGLGTPQRGVV
-588 RLHGRTITYSS
+588 RLGGRTVTYNS

-610 LPGGKGVFPDMTVR
+610 LPGGNGVFPDMTVR

-632 VHRSDKPDVE
+632 IHRSDSDDVA
-642 RRIADVLD
+642 RRITSVLE
-650 LFPDLA
+650 LFPDLER
-656 NRQGQRA
+656 RQDQRA

-690 ELSLGLAPTVVQ
+690 ELSLGLAPTVVH
-702 DLLALIGRLQDRGQT
+702 DLLELVERLQERGQT
-717 IVVVEQSLNVALA
+717 IILVEQSLNVALS

-741 QIRFEGAASELAERD
+741 QVRFEGSAQELLERD
-756 DLARSVFL
+756 DMARAVFL
-764 GKDGG
+764 GRDGG

>member
-1 MSSAAKPRLGETYT
+1 MDDDSRIP
-15 VTEGNKEEPVR
+15 EEP
-26 EPGAADETVP
+26 AAGQV
-36 DESTPGDAASLAA
+36 TPASAASLAGT
-49 SVLAEEAARHAEQE
+49 VLAEEAARHADQQ
-63 SSQVLFPDDLLPG
+63 SSEILFPDDLLPG
-76 VRSEGISLKKGLA
+76 VKSEGISLKKGLA

-109 QMAAIS
+109 QHAAIA

-150 GWAADRFKR
+150 GWAADRMRR
-159 IPIIGWS
+159 IPIIGWA
-166 SIIFGGM
+166 SIVFAAM
-173 VALSGWAVNAFAFFW
+173 VTLSGMAVNAFSFFW

-201 PVHSSVIADTYPI
+201 PVHSSTIADTYPI

-221 AIDKGTGRL
+221 ALDKGMGRL
-230 LAVTS
+230 IAVIS
-235 PILVGAIAA
+235 PILVGGIAA
-244 VANGPGEID
+244 IANGPGEVD
-253 GWRWTYYLLGIPV
+253 GWRWAYYLLGIPV
-266 AVAAIAAFFLKEP
+266 AMAAIAAFFLKEP

-286 EDVLEE
+286 EDVLGE

-300 PVSMDAAFSR
+300 PVSLDAAFSR
-310 LMQIKTI
+310 LMRIRTVKS
-317 KTVVVGFSALGFGL
+317 VVVGFSALGFGL

-349 SFERGAWGT
+349 SFERGAWA
-358 TAGLATVGALLYVG
+358 TAAGIFTVLSLVYVG
-372 PKFDRMWRENPTRTL
+372 PKFDRLWRENPTRTL
-387 HLVGA
+387 HMIGA
-392 LIGFSAIFK
+392 LIGFSAVFK

-407 PTVPLFIG
+407 PTVPLFIA

-423 LSTAFAMVGPLMQAI
+423 LSTAFAMVGPVMQAI
-438 VPYRLRGTGTAL
+438 VPYRLRGSGTAL

-457 VGGTGGGLISFMF
+457 IGGTGGGLISFMF
-470 ADTWGPR
+470 ADAWGPR
-477 ITTLVLTVPSAI
+477 VTTLVLTIPSAV
-489 IGGWIMYRGGRHVR
+489 IGGWIMYRSARHVR
-503 GDLSLNVQELLDE
+503 QDLSLNVQELFDE
-516 QDEQRRASGDTEVP
+516 QDEQRRTAGDGEVP
-530 ALQINNVDF
+530 ALQLNNIDF
-539 SYGSVQVLF
+539 SYGPVQVLF

-553 VKKGETLA
+553 VRKGETLA

-573 LRVISGLGVPQRGVV
+573 LRVISGLGIPQRGVV
-588 RLHGRTITYSS
+588 RLGGRTVTYTS

-610 LPGGKGVFPDMTVR
+610 LPGGKGVFPDMTVH

-632 VHRSDKPDVE
+632 IHRSDSDDVA
-642 RRIADVLD
+642 RRITSVLE
-650 LFPDLA
+650 LFPDLER
-656 NRQGQRA
+656 RQDQRA

-690 ELSLGLAPTVVQ
+690 ELSLGLAPTVVH
-702 DLLALIGRLQDRGQT
+702 DLLELVERLQERGQT
-717 IVVVEQSLNVALA
+717 IILVEQSLNVALS

-741 QIRFEGAASELAERD
+741 QVRFEGSAQELLERD
-756 DLARSVFL
+756 DMARAVFL
-764 GKDGG
+764 GRDGG

>member
-1 MSSAAKPRLGETYT
+1 MADDGRQ
-15 VTEGNKEEPVR
+15 NEEPV
-26 EPGAADETVP
+26 T
-36 DESTPGDAASLAA
+36 SGDSASLEPVQAETASNDVAA
-49 SVLAEEAARHAEQE
+49 LAATVLDEEAARQAEQQSTE
-63 SSQVLFPDDLLPG
+63 ILFTDDLLPG
-76 VRSEGISLKKGLA
+76 VKSEGISLKKGLA

-94 ATFVVLAILNSLDEL
+94 ATFVVLMILNSLDEL
-109 QMAAIS
+109 QTAAIA

-150 GWAADRFKR
+150 GWAADRMRR
-159 IPIIGWS
+159 IPIIGWA
-166 SIIFGGM
+166 SIVFAAM
-173 VALSGWAVNAFAFFW
+173 VTLSGMAVNAFSFFW

-201 PVHSSVIADTYPI
+201 PVHSSTIADTYPI

-221 AIDKGTGRL
+221 AIDKGMGRL
-230 LAVTS
+230 IAVIS
-235 PILVGAIAA
+235 PILVGGIAA
-244 VANGPGEID
+244 IANGPGEVD

-266 AVAAIAAFFLKEP
+266 AIAAIAAFFLKEP

-286 EDVLEE
+286 EDVLGE

-310 LMQIKTI
+310 LMRIKTV
-317 KTVVVGFSALGFGL
+317 KSVVVGFSALGFGL

-342 EDEFGLE
+342 EDKFGLE
-349 SFERGAWGT
+349 SFERGAWAT
-358 TAGLATVGALLYVG
+358 AAGLFTVLSLVYVG
-372 PKFDRMWRENPTRTL
+372 PKFDRLWRENPTRTL
-387 HLVGA
+387 HMIGA

-407 PTVPLFIG
+407 PTVPLFIA

-423 LSTAFAMVGPLMQAI
+423 LNTAFAMVSPVMQAI
-438 VPYRLRGTGTAL
+438 VPYRLRGSGTAL

-457 VGGTGGGLISFMF
+457 IGGTGGGLISFMF
-470 ADTWGPR
+470 ADSWGPR
-477 ITTLVLTVPSAI
+477 VTTLVLTIPSAVL
-489 IGGWIMYRGGRHVR
+489 GGWIMYRGARHVR
-503 GDLSLNVQELLDE
+503 HDLSLNVQELFDE
-516 QDEQRRASGDTEVP
+516 QDEQRRTSGDGEVP
-530 ALQINNVDF
+530 ALQLNNIDF
-539 SYGSVQVLF
+539 SYGPVQVLF

-553 VKKGETLA
+553 VRKGETLA

-573 LRVISGLGVPQRGVV
+573 LRVISGLGIPQRGVV
-588 RLHGRTITYSS
+588 RLGGRTVTYTS

-610 LPGGKGVFPDMTVR
+610 LPGGNGVFPDMTVR
-624 QNLVMGAY
+624 QNLVMGSY
-632 VHRSDKPDVE
+632 IHRSDSVDVE
-642 RRIADVLD
+642 RRIASVLE
-650 LFPDLA
+650 LFPDLER
-656 NRQGQRA
+656 RQDQRA
-663 GSMSGGQQQMLALAR
+663 SSMSGGQQQMLALAR

-685 VLLID
+685 ILLID

-702 DLLALIGRLQDRGQT
+702 DLLELIERLQERGQT
-717 IVVVEQSLNVALA
+717 IILVEQSLNVALS

-741 QIRFEGAASELAERD
+741 QVRFAGSAQELLERD
-756 DLARSVFL
+756 DLARAVFL
-764 GKDGG
+764 GRDGG

>member
-1 MSSAAKPRLGETYT
+1 MADDGRE
-15 VTEGNKEEPVR
+15 EEEPVIADDGAPV
-26 EPGAADETVP
+26 EPVP
-36 DESTPGDAASLAA
+36 DETASSGVTALAA
-49 SVLAEEAARHAEQE
+49 TVLDEEAARQAEHQ
-63 SSQVLFPDDLLPG
+63 SSEVLFADDLLPG
-76 VRSEGISLKKGLA
+76 VKSEGISLKKGLA

-94 ATFVVLAILNSLDEL
+94 ATFVVLMILNSLDEL
-109 QMAAIS
+109 QTAAIA

-150 GWAADRFKR
+150 GWAADRMR
-159 IPIIGWS
+159 RVPIIGWA
-166 SIIFGGM
+166 SIIFAAM
-173 VALSGWAVNAFAFFW
+173 VTLSGMAVNAFSFFW

-201 PVHSSVIADTYPI
+201 PVHSSMIADTYPI

-230 LAVTS
+230 IAVIS
-235 PILVGAIAA
+235 PILVGGIAA
-244 VANGPGEID
+244 IANGPGEVD
-253 GWRWTYYLLGIPV
+253 GWRWAYYILGIPV
-266 AVAAIAAFFLKEP
+266 AIAAIAAFFLKEP

-286 EDVLEE
+286 EDVLGE

-310 LMQIKTI
+310 LMRIKTV
-317 KTVVVGFSALGFGL
+317 KSVVVGFSALGFGL

-342 EDEFGLE
+342 EDKFGLE
-349 SFERGAWGT
+349 SFERGAWAT
-358 TAGLATVGALLYVG
+358 AAGLFTVLSLVYVG
-372 PKFDRMWRENPTRTL
+372 PKFDRLWRENPTRTL
-387 HLVGA
+387 HMIGA
-392 LIGFSAIFK
+392 LIGFSAVFK

-407 PTVPLFIG
+407 PTVPLFIA

-423 LSTAFAMVGPLMQAI
+423 LNTAFAMVSPVMQAI
-438 VPYRLRGTGTAL
+438 VPYRLRGSGTAL

-457 VGGTGGGLISFMF
+457 IGGTGGGLISFMF
-470 ADTWGPR
+470 ADSWGPR
-477 ITTLVLTVPSAI
+477 VTTLVLTIPSAI
-489 IGGWIMYRGGRHVR
+489 LGGWIMYRGARHVR
-503 GDLSLNVQELLDE
+503 HDLSLNVQELFDE
-516 QDEQRRASGDTEVP
+516 QDEQRRTSGDSEVP
-530 ALQINNVDF
+530 ALQLNNIDF
-539 SYGSVQVLF
+539 SYGPVQVLF

-553 VKKGETLA
+553 VRKGETLA

-573 LRVISGLGVPQRGVV
+573 LRVISGLGIPQRGVV
-588 RLHGRTITYSS
+588 RLGGRTVTYTS

-624 QNLVMGAY
+624 QNLVMGSY
-632 VHRSDKPDVE
+632 IHRRDSVDVE
-642 RRIADVLD
+642 RRIASVLE
-650 LFPDLA
+650 LFPDLER
-656 NRQGQRA
+656 RQGQRA
-663 GSMSGGQQQMLALAR
+663 SSMSGGQQQMLALAR

-685 VLLID
+685 ILLID

-702 DLLALIGRLQDRGQT
+702 DLLELIERLQERGQT
-717 IVVVEQSLNVALA
+717 IILVEQSLNVALS

-741 QIRFEGAASELAERD
+741 QVRFAGSAQELLKRD
-756 DLARSVFL
+756 DLARAVFL
-764 GKDGG
+764 GRDGG

>member
-1 MSSAAKPRLGETYT
+1 MEDDGRQ
-15 VTEGNKEEPVR
+15 NEEPV
-26 EPGAADETVP
+26 T
-36 DESTPGDAASLAA
+36 SGDSASLEPVQAETASNDVAA
-49 SVLAEEAARHAEQE
+49 LAATVLDEEAARQAEQQSTE
-63 SSQVLFPDDLLPG
+63 ILFADDLLPG
-76 VRSEGISLKKGLA
+76 VKSEGISLKKGLA

-94 ATFVVLAILNSLDEL
+94 ATFVVLMILNSLDEL
-109 QMAAIS
+109 QTAAIA

-150 GWAADRFKR
+150 GWAADRMRR
-159 IPIIGWS
+159 IPIIGWA
-166 SIIFGGM
+166 SIVFAAM
-173 VALSGWAVNAFAFFW
+173 VTLSGMAVNAFSFFW

-201 PVHSSVIADTYPI
+201 PVHSSTIADTYPI

-221 AIDKGTGRL
+221 AIDKGMGRL
-230 LAVTS
+230 IAVIS
-235 PILVGAIAA
+235 PILVGGIAA
-244 VANGPGEID
+244 IANGPGEVD

-266 AVAAIAAFFLKEP
+266 AIAAIAAFFLKEP

-286 EDVLEE
+286 EDVLGE

-310 LMQIKTI
+310 LMRIKTV
-317 KTVVVGFSALGFGL
+317 KSVVVGFSALGFGL

-342 EDEFGLE
+342 EDKFGLE
-349 SFERGAWGT
+349 SFERGAWAT
-358 TAGLATVGALLYVG
+358 AAGLFTVLSLVYVG
-372 PKFDRMWRENPTRTL
+372 PKFDRLWRENPTRTL
-387 HLVGA
+387 HMIGA

-407 PTVPLFIG
+407 PTVPLFIA

-423 LSTAFAMVGPLMQAI
+423 LNTAFAMVSPVMQAI
-438 VPYRLRGTGTAL
+438 VPYRLRGSGTAL

-457 VGGTGGGLISFMF
+457 IGGTGGGLISFMF
-470 ADTWGPR
+470 ADSWGPR
-477 ITTLVLTVPSAI
+477 VTTLVLTIPSAVL
-489 IGGWIMYRGGRHVR
+489 GGWIMYRGARHVR
-503 GDLSLNVQELLDE
+503 HDLSLNVQELFDE
-516 QDEQRRASGDTEVP
+516 QDEQRRTSGDGEVP
-530 ALQINNVDF
+530 ALQLNNIDF
-539 SYGSVQVLF
+539 SYGPVQVLF

-573 LRVISGLGVPQRGVV
+573 LRVISGLGIPQRGVV
-588 RLHGRTITYSS
+588 RLGGRTVTYTS

-610 LPGGKGVFPDMTVR
+610 LPGGNGRVPGHDR
-624 QNLVMGAY
+624 PPEPGDGGLHPPRDSA
-632 VHRSDKPDVE
+632 DVE
-642 RRIADVLD
+642 RRIASVLE
-650 LFPDLA
+650 LFPDLER
-656 NRQGQRA
+656 RQGQRA

-702 DLLALIGRLQDRGQT
+702 DLLELIERLQERGQT
-717 IVVVEQSLNVALA
+717 IILVEQSLNVALS

-741 QIRFEGAASELAERD
+741 QVRFEGSAQDLLERD
-756 DLARSVFL
+756 DLARAVFL
-764 GKDGG
+764 GRDGG

>member
-1 MSSAAKPRLGETYT
+1 MEDDGRQ
-15 VTEGNKEEPVR
+15 NEEPV
-26 EPGAADETVP
+26 T
-36 DESTPGDAASLAA
+36 SGDSASLEPVQAETASNDVAA
-49 SVLAEEAARHAEQE
+49 LAATVLDEEAARQAEQQSTE
-63 SSQVLFPDDLLPG
+63 ILFADDLLPG
-76 VRSEGISLKKGLA
+76 VKSEGISIRKGLA

-94 ATFVVLAILNSLDEL
+94 ATFVVLMILNSLDEL
-109 QMAAIS
+109 QTAAIA

-150 GWAADRFKR
+150 GWAADRMRR
-159 IPIIGWS
+159 IPIIGWA
-166 SIIFGGM
+166 SIVFAAM
-173 VALSGWAVNAFAFFW
+173 VTLSGMAVNAFSFFW

-201 PVHSSVIADTYPI
+201 PVHSSTIADTYPI

-221 AIDKGTGRL
+221 AIDKGMGRL
-230 LAVTS
+230 IAVIS
-235 PILVGAIAA
+235 PILVGGIAA
-244 VANGPGEID
+244 IANGPGEVD

-266 AVAAIAAFFLKEP
+266 AIAAIAAFFLKEP

-286 EDVLEE
+286 EDVLGE

-310 LMQIKTI
+310 LMRIKTV
-317 KTVVVGFSALGFGL
+317 KSVVVGFSALGFGL

-342 EDEFGLE
+342 EDKFGLE
-349 SFERGAWGT
+349 SFERGAWAT
-358 TAGLATVGALLYVG
+358 AAGLFTVLSLVYVG
-372 PKFDRMWRENPTRTL
+372 PKFDRLWRENPTRTL
-387 HLVGA
+387 HMIGA

-407 PTVPLFIG
+407 PTVPLFIA

-423 LSTAFAMVGPLMQAI
+423 LNTAFAMVSPVMQAI
-438 VPYRLRGTGTAL
+438 VPYRLRGSGTAL

-457 VGGTGGGLISFMF
+457 IGGTGGGLISFMF
-470 ADTWGPR
+470 ADSWGPR
-477 ITTLVLTVPSAI
+477 VTTLVLTIPSAVL
-489 IGGWIMYRGGRHVR
+489 GGWIMYRGARHVR
-503 GDLSLNVQELLDE
+503 HDLSLNVQELFDE
-516 QDEQRRASGDTEVP
+516 QDEQRRTSGDGEVP
-530 ALQINNVDF
+530 ALQLNNIDF
-539 SYGSVQVLF
+539 SYGPVQVLF

-573 LRVISGLGVPQRGVV
+573 LRVISGLGIPQRGVV
-588 RLHGRTITYSS
+588 RLGGRTVTYTS

-610 LPGGKGVFPDMTVR
+610 LPGGTGVFSDMTVR
-624 QNLVMGAY
+624 QNLVMGSY
-632 VHRSDKPDVE
+632 IHRRDSVDVE
-642 RRIADVLD
+642 RRIASVLE
-650 LFPDLA
+650 LFPDLER
-656 NRQGQRA
+656 RQGQRA
-663 GSMSGGQQQMLALAR
+663 SSMSGGQQQMLALAR

-685 VLLID
+685 ILLID

-702 DLLALIGRLQDRGQT
+702 DLLQLIERLQERGQT
-717 IVVVEQSLNVALA
+717 IILVEQSLNVALS

-741 QIRFEGAASELAERD
+741 QVRFAGSAQELLERD
-756 DLARSVFL
+756 DLARAVFL
-764 GKDGG
+764 GRDGG

>member
-1 MSSAAKPRLGETYT
+1 MDDDSRVSEDPAAGQ
-15 VTEGNKEEPVR
+15 VTP
-26 EPGAADETVP
+26 A
-36 DESTPGDAASLAA
+36 SAASLAGT
-49 SVLAEEAARHAEQE
+49 VLAEEAARHADQQ
-63 SSQVLFPDDLLPG
+63 SSEILFPDDLLPG
-76 VRSEGISLKKGLA
+76 VKSEGISLKKGLA

-109 QMAAIS
+109 QHAAIA

-150 GWAADRFKR
+150 GWAADRMRR
-159 IPIIGWS
+159 IPIIGWA
-166 SIIFGGM
+166 SIVFAAM
-173 VALSGWAVNAFAFFW
+173 VTLSGMAVNAFSFFW

-201 PVHSSVIADTYPI
+201 PVHSSTIADTYPI

-221 AIDKGTGRL
+221 AIDKGMGRL
-230 LAVTS
+230 IAVIS
-235 PILVGAIAA
+235 PILVGGIAA
-244 VANGPGEID
+244 IANGPGEVD
-253 GWRWTYYLLGIPV
+253 GWRWAYYLLGIPV
-266 AVAAIAAFFLKEP
+266 AMAAIAAFFLKEP

-286 EDVLEE
+286 EDVLGE

-300 PVSMDAAFSR
+300 PVSLDAAFSR
-310 LMQIKTI
+310 LMRIRTVKS
-317 KTVVVGFSALGFGL
+317 VVVGFSALGFGL

-349 SFERGAWGT
+349 SFERGAWA
-358 TAGLATVGALLYVG
+358 TAAGIFTVLSLVYVG
-372 PKFDRMWRENPTRTL
+372 PKFDRLWRENPTRTL
-387 HLVGA
+387 HMIGA
-392 LIGFSAIFK
+392 LIGFSAVFK

-407 PTVPLFIG
+407 PTVPLFIA

-423 LSTAFAMVGPLMQAI
+423 LSTAFAMVGPVMQAI
-438 VPYRLRGTGTAL
+438 VPYRLRGSGTAL

-457 VGGTGGGLISFMF
+457 IGGTGGGLISFMF
-470 ADTWGPR
+470 ADAWGPR
-477 ITTLVLTVPSAI
+477 VTTLVLTIPSAV
-489 IGGWIMYRGGRHVR
+489 IGGWIMYRSARHVR
-503 GDLSLNVQELLDE
+503 QDLSLNVQELFDE
-516 QDEQRRASGDTEVP
+516 QDEQRRTAGDGEVP
-530 ALQINNVDF
+530 ALQLNNIDF
-539 SYGSVQVLF
+539 SYGPVQVLF

-553 VKKGETLA
+553 VRKGETLA

-573 LRVISGLGVPQRGVV
+573 LRVISGLGIPQRGVV
-588 RLHGRTITYSS
+588 RLGGRTVTYTS

-610 LPGGKGVFPDMTVR
+610 LPGGNGVFPDMTVR

-632 VHRSDKPDVE
+632 IHRSDSDDVE
-642 RRIADVLD
+642 RRISSVLE
-650 LFPDLA
+650 LFPDLEH
-656 NRQGQRA
+656 RQDQRA
-663 GSMSGGQQQMLALAR
+663 SSMSGGQQQMLALAR

-690 ELSLGLAPTVVQ
+690 ELSLGLAPTVVH
-702 DLLALIGRLQDRGQT
+702 DLLELVERLQERGQT
-717 IVVVEQSLNVALA
+717 IILVEQSLNVALS

-741 QIRFEGAASELAERD
+741 QVRFEGSAQELLERD
-756 DLARSVFL
+756 DMARAVFL
-764 GKDGG
+764 GRDGG

>member
-1 MSSAAKPRLGETYT
+1 MDDDSHVPEDPAAGQ
-15 VTEGNKEEPVR
+15 VTP
-26 EPGAADETVP
+26 A
-36 DESTPGDAASLAA
+36 SAASLAGT
-49 SVLAEEAARHAEQE
+49 VLAEEAARHADQQ
-63 SSQVLFPDDLLPG
+63 SSEILFPDDLLPG
-76 VRSEGISLKKGLA
+76 VKSEGISLKKGLA

-109 QMAAIS
+109 QHAAIA

-150 GWAADRFKR
+150 GWAADRMRR
-159 IPIIGWS
+159 IPIIGWA
-166 SIIFGGM
+166 SIVFAAM
-173 VALSGWAVNAFAFFW
+173 VTLSGMAVNAFSFFW

-201 PVHSSVIADTYPI
+201 PVHSSTIADTYPI

-221 AIDKGTGRL
+221 AIDKGMGRL
-230 LAVTS
+230 IAVIS
-235 PILVGAIAA
+235 PILVGGIAA
-244 VANGPGEID
+244 IANGPGEVD
-253 GWRWTYYLLGIPV
+253 GWRWAYYLLGIPV
-266 AVAAIAAFFLKEP
+266 AMAAIAAFFLKEP

-286 EDVLEE
+286 EDVLGE

-300 PVSMDAAFSR
+300 PVSLDAAFSR
-310 LMQIKTI
+310 LMRIRTVKS
-317 KTVVVGFSALGFGL
+317 VVVGFSALGFGL

-349 SFERGAWGT
+349 SFERGAWA
-358 TAGLATVGALLYVG
+358 TAAGIFTVLSLVYVG
-372 PKFDRMWRENPTRTL
+372 PKFDRLWRENPTRTL
-387 HLVGA
+387 HMIGA
-392 LIGFSAIFK
+392 LIGFSAVFK

-407 PTVPLFIG
+407 PTVPLFIA

-423 LSTAFAMVGPLMQAI
+423 LSTAFAMVGPVMQAI
-438 VPYRLRGTGTAL
+438 VPYRLRGSGTAL

-457 VGGTGGGLISFMF
+457 IGGTGGGLISFMF
-470 ADTWGPR
+470 ADAWGPR
-477 ITTLVLTVPSAI
+477 VTTLVLTIPSAV
-489 IGGWIMYRGGRHVR
+489 IGGWIMYRSARHVR
-503 GDLSLNVQELLDE
+503 KDLSLNVQELFDE
-516 QDEQRRASGDTEVP
+516 QDEQRRTAGDGEVP
-530 ALQINNVDF
+530 ALQLNNIDF
-539 SYGSVQVLF
+539 SYGPVQVLF

-553 VKKGETLA
+553 VRKGETLA

-573 LRVISGLGVPQRGVV
+573 LRVISGLGTPQRGVV
-588 RLHGRTITYSS
+588 RLGGRTVTYTS

-610 LPGGKGVFPDMTVR
+610 LPGGNGVFPDMTVR

-632 VHRSDKPDVE
+632 IHRSDSDDVE
-642 RRIADVLD
+642 RRITSVLE
-650 LFPDLA
+650 LFPDLER
-656 NRQGQRA
+656 RQDQRA

-690 ELSLGLAPTVVQ
+690 ELSLGLAPTVVH
-702 DLLALIGRLQDRGQT
+702 DLLELVERLQERGQT
-717 IVVVEQSLNVALA
+717 IILVEQSLNVALS

-741 QIRFEGAASELAERD
+741 QVRFEGSAQELLERD
-756 DLARSVFL
+756 DMARAVFL
-764 GKDGG
+764 GRDGG

>member
-1 MSSAAKPRLGETYT
+1 MDDDSRVPEDPAAGQ
-15 VTEGNKEEPVR
+15 VTP
-26 EPGAADETVP
+26 A
-36 DESTPGDAASLAA
+36 SAASLAGT
-49 SVLAEEAARHAEQE
+49 VLAEEAARHADQQ
-63 SSQVLFPDDLLPG
+63 SSEILFPDDLLPG
-76 VRSEGISLKKGLA
+76 VKSEGISLKKGLA

-109 QMAAIS
+109 QHAAIA

-150 GWAADRFKR
+150 GWAADRMRR
-159 IPIIGWS
+159 IPIIGWA
-166 SIIFGGM
+166 SIVFAAM
-173 VALSGWAVNAFAFFW
+173 VTLSGMAVNAFSFFW

-201 PVHSSVIADTYPI
+201 PVHSSTIADTYPI

-221 AIDKGTGRL
+221 AIDKGMGRL
-230 LAVTS
+230 IAVIS
-235 PILVGAIAA
+235 PILVGGIAA
-244 VANGPGEID
+244 IANGPGEVD
-253 GWRWTYYLLGIPV
+253 GWRWAYYLLGIPV
-266 AVAAIAAFFLKEP
+266 AMAAIAAFFLKEP

-286 EDVLEE
+286 EDVLGE

-300 PVSMDAAFSR
+300 PVSLDAAFSR
-310 LMQIKTI
+310 LMRIRTVKS
-317 KTVVVGFSALGFGL
+317 VVVGFSALGFGL

-349 SFERGAWGT
+349 SFERGAWA
-358 TAGLATVGALLYVG
+358 TAAGIFTVLSLVYVG
-372 PKFDRMWRENPTRTL
+372 PKFDRLWRENPTRTL
-387 HLVGA
+387 HMIGA
-392 LIGFSAIFK
+392 LIGFSAVFK

-407 PTVPLFIG
+407 PTVPLFIA

-423 LSTAFAMVGPLMQAI
+423 LSTAFAMVGPVMQAI
-438 VPYRLRGTGTAL
+438 VPYRLRGSGTAL

-457 VGGTGGGLISFMF
+457 IGGTGGGLISFMF
-470 ADTWGPR
+470 ADAWGPR
-477 ITTLVLTVPSAI
+477 VTTLVLTIPSAV
-489 IGGWIMYRGGRHVR
+489 IGGWIMYRSARHVR
-503 GDLSLNVQELLDE
+503 QDLSLNVQELFDE
-516 QDEQRRASGDTEVP
+516 QDEQRRTAGDGEVP
-530 ALQINNVDF
+530 ALQLNNIDF
-539 SYGSVQVLF
+539 SYGPVQVLF

-553 VKKGETLA
+553 VRKGETLA

-573 LRVISGLGVPQRGVV
+573 LRVISGLGIPQRGVV
-588 RLHGRTITYSS
+588 RLGGRTVTYTS

-610 LPGGKGVFPDMTVR
+610 LPGGNGVFPDMTVH

-632 VHRSDKPDVE
+632 IHRSDGDDVA
-642 RRIADVLD
+642 RRISSVLE
-650 LFPDLA
+650 LFPDLER
-656 NRQGQRA
+656 RQDQRA

-690 ELSLGLAPTVVQ
+690 ELSLGLAPTVVH
-702 DLLALIGRLQDRGQT
+702 DLLELVERLQERGQT
-717 IVVVEQSLNVALA
+717 IILVEQSLNVALS

-741 QIRFEGAASELAERD
+741 QVRFEGSAQELLERD
-756 DLARSVFL
+756 DMARAVFL
-764 GKDGG
+764 GRDGG

>member
-1 MSSAAKPRLGETYT
+1 MADDGRE
-15 VTEGNKEEPVR
+15 EEEPVIADDGAPV
-26 EPGAADETVP
+26 EPVP
-36 DESTPGDAASLAA
+36 DETPSSGVTALAA
-49 SVLAEEAARHAEQE
+49 TVLDEEAARQAEHQ
-63 SSQVLFPDDLLPG
+63 SSEVLFADDLLPG
-76 VRSEGISLKKGLA
+76 VKSEGITLKKGLA

-94 ATFVVLAILNSLDEL
+94 ATFVVLMILNSLDEL
-109 QMAAIS
+109 QTAAIA

-150 GWAADRFKR
+150 GWAADRMR
-159 IPIIGWS
+159 RVPIIGWA
-166 SIIFGGM
+166 SIIFAAM
-173 VALSGWAVNAFAFFW
+173 VTLSGMAVNAFSFFW

-201 PVHSSVIADTYPI
+201 PVHSSMIADTYPI

-230 LAVTS
+230 VAVIS
-235 PILVGAIAA
+235 PILVGGIAA
-244 VANGPGEID
+244 IANGPGEVD
-253 GWRWTYYLLGIPV
+253 GWRWTYYILGIPV
-266 AVAAIAAFFLKEP
+266 AIAAIAAFFLKEP

-286 EDVLEE
+286 EDVLGE

-310 LMQIKTI
+310 LMRIKTV
-317 KTVVVGFSALGFGL
+317 KSVVVGFSALGFGL

-342 EDEFGLE
+342 EDKFGLE
-349 SFERGAWGT
+349 SFERGAWAT
-358 TAGLATVGALLYVG
+358 AAGLFTVLSLVYVG
-372 PKFDRMWRENPTRTL
+372 PKFDRLWRENPTRTL
-387 HLVGA
+387 HMIGA
-392 LIGFSAIFK
+392 LIGFSAVFK

-407 PTVPLFIG
+407 PTVPLFIA

-423 LSTAFAMVGPLMQAI
+423 LSTAFAMVSPVMQAI
-438 VPYRLRGTGTAL
+438 VPYRLRGSGTAL

-457 VGGTGGGLISFMF
+457 IGGTGGGLISFMF
-470 ADTWGPR
+470 ADSWGPR
-477 ITTLVLTVPSAI
+477 VTTLVLTIPSAI
-489 IGGWIMYRGGRHVR
+489 LGGLIMYRGAKHVR
-503 GDLSLNVQELLDE
+503 HDLSLNVQELFDE
-516 QDEQRRASGDTEVP
+516 QDEQRRTSGDDEIP
-530 ALQINNVDF
+530 ALQLNNIDF
-539 SYGSVQVLF
+539 SYGPVQVLF

-573 LRVISGLGVPQRGVV
+573 LRVISGLGIPERGVV
-588 RLHGRTITYSS
+588 RLGGRTVTYTS

-632 VHRSDKPDVE
+632 IHRRDSADVE
-642 RRIADVLD
+642 RRIASVLE
-650 LFPDLA
+650 LFPDLER
-656 NRQGQRA
+656 RQGQRA
-663 GSMSGGQQQMLALAR
+663 NSMSGGQQQMLALAR

-685 VLLID
+685 ILLID

-702 DLLALIGRLQDRGQT
+702 DLLELIERLQERGQT
-717 IVVVEQSLNVALA
+717 IILVEQSLNVALS

-741 QIRFEGAASELAERD
+741 QIRFEGSAQELLERD
-756 DLARSVFL
+756 DLARAVFL
-764 GKDGG
+764 GRDGG

>member
-1 MSSAAKPRLGETYT
+1 MDDDLSDDLND
-15 VTEGNKEEPVR
+15 V
-26 EPGAADETVP
+26 
-36 DESTPGDAASLAA
+36 STGDRSDWGDGGQEDSAASLATT
-49 SVLAEEAARHAEQE
+49 VLAEEAARHAEGQTD
-63 SSQVLFPDDLLPG
+63 QVLFPDDLLPG
-76 VRSEGISLKKGLA
+76 VKSEGISLRKGLA

-94 ATFVVLAILNSLDEL
+94 ATFLVLMVLNSLDEL
-109 QMAAIS
+109 QTAAIS

-134 IASSSGAFVV
+134 IASASGAFVV

-150 GWAADRFKR
+150 GWAADRMRR

-166 SIIFGGM
+166 SIVFAAM
-173 VALSGWAVNAFAFFW
+173 VALSGMAVNAFAFFW

-201 PVHSSVIADTYPI
+201 PVHSSTIADTYPI

-221 AIDKGTGRL
+221 ALDKGMGRL
-230 LAVTS
+230 FAVLS
-235 PILVGAIAA
+235 PILVGGIAA
-244 VANGPGEID
+244 LANGPGEID
-253 GWRWTYYLLGIPV
+253 GWRWAYYLLGIPV
-266 AVAAIAAFFLKEP
+266 AVAALAAFFLREP

-286 EDVLEE
+286 EDVLKE

-310 LMQIKTI
+310 LMQIRTM

-349 SFERGAWGT
+349 SFERGAWAT
-358 TAGLATVGALLYVG
+358 TAGVFTVLALIYVG
-372 PKFDRMWRENPTRTL
+372 PKFDRLWRENPTRTL

-392 LIGFSAIFK
+392 LIGLSAIFK

-407 PTVPLFIG
+407 PTVPLFIAL
-415 FSIPTLVM
+415 SIPTQVM
-423 LSTAFAMVGPLMQAI
+423 LSTAFAMVGPLIQAI
-438 VPYRLRGTGTAL
+438 VPYRLRGSGTAL

-470 ADTWGPR
+470 ADGWGPR
-477 ITTLVLTVPSAI
+477 VTTLVLTVPSSI
-489 IGGWIMYRGGRHVR
+489 IGGWIMFRGARHVR
-503 GDLSLNVQELLDE
+503 HDLSLNVQELLDE
-516 QDEQRRASGDTEVP
+516 QDEQRRASDPSEVP
-530 ALQINNVDF
+530 VLQVNNVDF
-539 SYGSVQVLF
+539 SYGPVQILF
-548 DVAFE
+548 DVGFE
-553 VKKGETLA
+553 VRRGETLA

-573 LRVISGLGVPQRGVV
+573 LRVISGLGMPRRGVV
-588 RLHGRTITYSS
+588 RLNGRTVTYTS

-610 LPGGKGVFPDMTVR
+610 LPGGNGVFPDMTVR
-624 QNLVMGAY
+624 QNLVMGGY
-632 VHRSDKPDVE
+632 IHRGDREDVE
-642 RRIADVLD
+642 RRIVEVLD

-656 NRQGQRA
+656 DRQGQRA

-678 VLLHEPE
+678 VLLHDPE
-685 VLLID
+685 ILLID

-702 DLLALIGRLQDRGQT
+702 DLLALVERLQERGQT
-717 IVVVEQSLNVALA
+717 IILVEQSLNVALSV
-730 IADRAIFLEKG
+730 ADRAIFLEKG
-741 QIRFEGAASELAERD
+741 QIRFEGPARELLERD
-756 DLARSVFL
+756 DLARAVFL
-764 GKDGG
+764 GREGG